1 LSAWP
6 AKDIFLKPTLS
17 SSILGQG
24 PSTVPLTLANRIT
37 ILRIL
42 AIPLFILLLMYY
54 TNGIA
59 KSQSVAMLRWCATGI
74 FLGIF
79 LLDAV
84 DGYVARVRHEI
95 TGLGTI
101 LDPLADKAVLLSALI
116 LLSLPA
122 AEAAFQPHLPTWFLL
137 TAISRDAILV
147 TGAAIIQIIMG
158 AVTVHPR
165 ITGKIATFFQGAVVV
180 WSLIGLPKTPFFWVL
195 YTAAFFTL
203 VSAVQYIFDGIRQ
216 LEKAK

>member
-1 LSAWP
+1 MASERY
-6 AKDIFLKPTLS
+6 FLKRTTLS
-17 SSILGQG
+17 SSISGQG
-24 PSTVPLTLANRIT
+24 PATVPLTLANRIT

-42 AIPLFILLLMYY
+42 AIPLFILLFMYY
-54 TNGIA
+54 TSGVA
-59 KSQSVAMLRWCATGI
+59 KSQGIAMLRWCTTGI

-84 DGYVARVRHEI
+84 DGYVARVRREI
-95 TGLGTI
+95 TSLGTI

-116 LLSLPA
+116 LLSMPGSA
-122 AEAAFQPHLPTWFLL
+122 AAFQPHLPMWFLL

-147 TGAAIIQIIMG
+147 TGAAIIQSIMG
-158 AVTVHPR
+158 TVTVQPR

-180 WSLIGLPKTPFFWVL
+180 WSLIGLPPAPFSWIL

>member
-1 LSAWP
+1 MTRKKYFPLLFGGRIHLP
-6 AKDIFLKPTLS
+6 RGRLRKEEK
-17 SSILGQG
+17 
-24 PSTVPLTLANRIT
+24 PLTLANRIT

-42 AIPLFILLLMYY
+42 AIPFFILLLIYY
-54 TNGIA
+54 SSGFA
-59 KSQSVAMLRWCATGI
+59 KSQGSALLRWAASAI

-84 DGYVARVRHEI
+84 DGYVARVRGEI

-101 LDPLADKAVLLSALI
+101 LDPLADKAILLSALI

-122 AEAAFQPHLPTWFLL
+122 SSAAFQPHLPSWFVLV
-137 TAISRDAILV
+137 AISRDAILV
-147 TGAAIIQIIMG
+147 MGALIIQNLMG

-165 ITGKIATFFQGAVVV
+165 VSGKIATFFQGAVVF
-180 WSLIGLPKTPFFWVL
+180 WSLVGLPRTVFFWVL
-195 YTAAFFTL
+195 YCAAFFTL

>member
-1 LSAWP
+1 M
-6 AKDIFLKPTLS
+6 
-17 SSILGQG
+17 
-24 PSTVPLTLANRIT
+24 PLTLANRIT

-42 AIPLFILLLMYY
+42 AVPLFILLLIYY
-54 TNGIA
+54 TSGFA
-59 KSQSVAMLRWCATGI
+59 KLQGVAMLRWCATGV

-79 LLDAV
+79 FLDAV

-122 AEAAFQPHLPTWFLL
+122 SAAAFQPHLPVWFVLV
-137 TAISRDAILV
+137 AISRDAILV
-147 TGAAIIQIIMG
+147 TGAAIIQSIMG
-158 AVTVHPR
+158 NVTVHPR
-165 ITGKIATFFQGAVVV
+165 ITGKIATFFQGTVVV
-180 WSLIGLPKTPFFWVL
+180 WSLIGLPQKPFLWFL
-195 YTAAFFTL
+195 YCAAFFTF
-203 VSAVQYIFDGIRQ
+203 VSGVQYIFDGIRQ

>member
-1 LSAWP
+1 
-6 AKDIFLKPTLS
+6 
-17 SSILGQG
+17 
-24 PSTVPLTLANRIT
+24 VPLTLANRIT

-42 AIPLFILLLMYY
+42 AIPFFILLLLYY
-54 TNGIA
+54 SNGYAQSRGIA
-59 KSQSVAMLRWCATGI
+59 LLRWCATGI

-84 DGYVARVRHEI
+84 DGYVARARREI
-95 TGLGTI
+95 TSLGPI

-116 LLSLPA
+116 LLSMPA
-122 AEAAFQPHLPTWFLL
+122 AAAAFQPHLPVWFVLV
-137 TAISRDAILV
+137 AISRDAILV
-147 TGAAIIQIIMG
+147 TGAAIIQSITG
-158 AVTVHPR
+158 TVTVRPR
-165 ITGKIATFFQGAVVV
+165 VTGKIATFFQGTVVV
-180 WSLIGLPKTPFFWVL
+180 WSLVGLAAAPFPWLL